1 MIPINSMY
9 SSEIERSQAI
19 PPAVEEGVAE
29 EDADTISDG
38 GIVAGHG
45 EPATVFHEE
54 DVELP
59 RDESEKEEA
68 VSAA

>member
-1 MIPINSMY
+1 MTLY
-9 SSEIERSQAI
+9 QAD
-19 PPAVEEGVAE
+19 VA
-29 EDADTISDG
+29 ADLHAWAPRVRPG